1 MLQLF
6 QKPTAGGG
14 REPAGPQQQARQ
26 EGQEAEQEAEFRDC
40 CPQVS
45 VCDSPKFHRLPLW
58 SSASRSP
65 NRRTSEPEPICA
77 GALRSALQ
85 PEQGRAGGVEAAG
98 QRRRVT
104 LLRRHGLKL
113 PDRLRPLFS
122 PPASSSAAA
131 FIRLFSGRD
140 LTGGGGG
147 GGGDPPLPPP
157 RADP

>member
-6 QKPTAGGG
+6 QQPTAGGG

-26 EGQEAEQEAEFRDC
+26 EEQKAEQEAELRDC

-45 VCDSPKFHRLPLW
+45 VCDSPKFHRLYPW

-65 NRRTSEPEPICA
+65 NRRTSEPEPISV

-85 PEQGRAGGVEAAG
+85 PEQERAGGVEAAG

-104 LLRRHGLKL
+104 FLRQHGLKL
-113 PDRLRPLFS
+113 LDLLRPLFS

-131 FIRLFSGRD
+131 FIRFFVLFFLVD
-140 LTGGGGG
+140 LTGGG
-147 GGGDPPLPPP
+147 DTPPEPTHESG
-157 RADP
+157 